1 MLFVVQYLLIFET
14 RSLVARG
21 NRFFSILF
29 TVKKQSPNSCFR
41 PENDRCVTRDS
52 LLPRTKQRLACRI
65 WWACE
70 TREVVVAKFTTI
82 LVVWRFEFFYPV
94 SRSFCT
100 LTTMPPKHR
109 AIRRPKRK
117 FSGNQFTKPSK
128 ENAKR
133 TKEAKEEAHGSNTLG
148 QHTKKSV
155 SSEKLLLKSNAME
168 SKPGKVEF
176 WVLSFKLID
185 WLLFQRILGKS
196 CSESFQTR

>member
-21 NRFFSILF
+21 NRFVFILF

-52 LLPRTKQRLACRI
+52 LLPRTWQWLACRS

-70 TREVVVAKFTTI
+70 TREIVIAKFTTI
-82 LVVWRFEFFYPV
+82 PVSWRFEFFYPV
-94 SRSFCT
+94 SRSLFT

-109 AIRRPKRK
+109 AIRRPKGK

-133 TKEAKEEAHGSNTLG
+133 TKEERKTWQKQMTL
-148 QHTKKSV
+148 
-155 SSEKLLLKSNAME
+155 KL
-168 SKPGKVEF
+168 V
-176 WVLSFKLID
+176 W
-185 WLLFQRILGKS
+185 FQARQKQ
-196 CSESFQTR
+196 F